1 MAVTDRDEL
10 WEVQCHRRRSQT
22 GPSTARLLH
31 AINHNGMLTDARLDA
46 IERSNNY
53 TRALT
58 TALDARVRELQTALQ
73 TTNARGARVDAL
85 EIQVFNRTFPNA
97 RHGGS
102 ALGRTERLANRLANR
117 VAALERGAM
126 TIPVGVVVGA
136 RWTEVTDD
144 SETESTDHE

>member
-1 MAVTDRDEL
+1 MPPPP
-10 WEVQCHRRRSQT
+10 QQT

-126 TIPVGVVVGA
+126 TIRVGVVVGA